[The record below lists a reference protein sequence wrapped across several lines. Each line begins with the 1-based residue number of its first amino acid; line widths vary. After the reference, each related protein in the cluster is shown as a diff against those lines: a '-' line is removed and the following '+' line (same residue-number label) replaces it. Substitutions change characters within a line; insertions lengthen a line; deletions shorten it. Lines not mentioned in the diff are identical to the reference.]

1 MDAQVVCGFRAGR
14 GGECGATELGLSMA
28 EPDTALRDFYTR
40 RGYRFIEH
48 WQWPYTNYRSAILS
62 KTLAT

>member
-1 MDAQVVCGFRAGR
+1 
-14 GGECGATELGLSMA
+14 MA
-28 EPDTALRDFYTR
+28 EPDTNLMQFYLR

-62 KTLAT
+62 KTLT